1 MIEVPSPPPPPPA
14 PVIPP
19 SFTAAYLSNPA
30 LSYPPASQRLGE
42 EGKVLLRVWVDANGL
57 PDRIEL
63 EASSG
68 YRRLDSA
75 AIETVKRW
83 KFVPARRGEQTIAA
97 TVLVPIV
104 FKLER

>member
-1 MIEVPSPPPPPPA
+1 M
-14 PVIPP
+14 
-19 SFTAAYLSNPA
+19 
-30 LSYPPASQRLGE
+30 
-42 EGKVLLRVWVDANGL
+42 LRVWVDANGL

-83 KFVPARRGEQTIAA
+83 KFVPARRGDQAIAA
-97 TVLVPIV
+97 AVLVPIV